1 MTVGTSQLVVLITD
15 TQLCFGV
22 NSVGPITSTV
32 LASPKH
38 FTSKT
43 TNYLTSDY
51 ICLIT
56 TKYTLVYVLAER

>member
-43 TNYLTSDY
+43 TNYLTSD
-51 ICLIT
+51 
-56 TKYTLVYVLAER
+56 